1 MLSNEYNVENVD
13 LDEYD
18 DFIDHMHNT
27 CKEERFTPNK
37 YLSTITVEFITQ
49 NNQIVTTDIKP
60 NDEQDLKHI
69 INEIIKKRPML
80 KYNQLNEIKLAFISH
95 PIKSMLAIQMLK
107 NDVRQRIKHDLYLS
121 QNFS

>member
-1 MLSNEYNVENVD
+1 MLSNEYSVENVG

-49 NNQIVTTDIKP
+49 DNQIVTTDIKP
-60 NDEQDLKHI
+60 NNEQDLKHI

-80 KYNQLNEIKLAFISH
+80 KYNQLNEIKLSFISH

-107 NDVRQRIKHDLYLS
+107 NNARQRIKKYLE
-121 QNFS
+121 

>member
-1 MLSNEYNVENVD
+1 MFSNEYNVGNVG

-18 DFIDHMHNT
+18 EFIEHMLNT

-37 YLSTITVEFITQ
+37 YLSTITVEFISQ
-49 NNQIVTTDIKP
+49 DNQIVTTDIKP
-60 NDEQDLKHI
+60 NNEQDLKHI

-107 NDVRQRIKHDLYLS
+107 NNARQRIKKYLE
-121 QNFS
+121 

>member
-1 MLSNEYNVENVD
+1 MLSNDYSVENVD

-18 DFIDHMHNT
+18 EFIDHMHNT

-49 NNQIVTTDIKP
+49 DNQIVTTDIKP
-60 NDEQDLKHI
+60 NNEQDLKHI

-107 NDVRQRIKHDLYLS
+107 NNARQRIKKYLE
-121 QNFS
+121 

>member
-1 MLSNEYNVENVD
+1 MMLSNEYNVENVC

-27 CKEERFTPNK
+27 CKEEKFTPNK
-37 YLSTITVEFITQ
+37 YLSIVTVEFITQ
-49 NNQIVTTDIKP
+49 DNQIITTDIKP
-60 NDEQDLKHI
+60 NNEQDLKHI

-80 KYNQLNEIKLAFISH
+80 IYNRLNEIKLGFTSH

-107 NDVRQRIKHDLYLS
+107 NEARQRIK
-121 QNFS
+121 NE

>member
-1 MLSNEYNVENVD
+1 MLSEEYSVENVG

-18 DFIDHMHNT
+18 EFIDHMQNT

-49 NNQIVTTDIKP
+49 DNQIVTTDIKP
-60 NDEQDLKHI
+60 NNEQDLKHI

-95 PIKSMLAIQMLK
+95 PINSMLAIQMLK
-107 NDVRQRIKHDLYLS
+107 NNARQRIKKYLE
-121 QNFS
+121 

>member
-1 MLSNEYNVENVD
+1 MLSEEYSVENVG

-18 DFIDHMHNT
+18 EFIDHMQNT

-37 YLSTITVEFITQ
+37 YLSTITVEFTTQ
-49 NNQIVTTDIKP
+49 DNQIVTTDIKP

-80 KYNQLNEIKLAFISH
+80 KYNRLNEINLSLISH

-107 NDVRQRIKHDLYLS
+107 NDTRQRIKKR
-121 QNFS
+121 

>member
-1 MLSNEYNVENVD
+1 MILSNEYNVENVC

-18 DFIDHMHNT
+18 EFIEHMLNT
-27 CKEERFTPNK
+27 CKKKRFTPNK
-37 YLSTITVEFITQ
+37 YLSTISVEFITQ
-49 NNQIVTTDIKP
+49 DNQIVTTDIKP

-80 KYNQLNEIKLAFISH
+80 KYNRLNEINLSLISH

-107 NDVRQRIKHDLYLS
+107 NDTRQRIKKR
-121 QNFS
+121 

>member
-1 MLSNEYNVENVD
+1 MILSDEYSVENVG

-27 CKEERFTPNK
+27 CKEEKFTPNK
-37 YLSTITVEFITQ
+37 NLSIVTVEFITQ
-49 NNQIVTTDIKP
+49 DNQIVTTDIKP
-60 NDEQDLKHI
+60 NNEQDLKHI

-80 KYNQLNEIKLAFISH
+80 KYNRLNEIELAFISH

-107 NDVRQRIKHDLYLS
+107 NEARQRIK
-121 QNFS
+121 NE

>member
-1 MLSNEYNVENVD
+1 MILSNEYNVENVG

-18 DFIDHMHNT
+18 EFMKHMLNT
-27 CKEERFTPNK
+27 CKKERFTPNK

-69 INEIIKKRPML
+69 INEIIKKSPML
-80 KYNQLNEIKLAFISH
+80 KYNRLNKINLSFISH
-95 PIKSMLAIQMLK
+95 PIQSMLAIQILK
-107 NDVRQRIKHDLYLS
+107 NDTRQRIEKR
-121 QNFS
+121 

>member
-1 MLSNEYNVENVD
+1 MILSNEYNVENVG

-18 DFIDHMHNT
+18 EFIEHMLNT
-27 CKEERFTPNK
+27 CKKERFTPNK

-49 NNQIVTTDIKP
+49 DNQTVTTDIKP

-80 KYNQLNEIKLAFISH
+80 KYNRLNEINLSLISH

-107 NDVRQRIKHDLYLS
+107 NDTRQRIKKYLE
-121 QNFS
+121 